1 MKDAKKSILL
11 RVYLVYLGILLF
23 ALAIIGRVIL
33 IQTLESTELMAK
45 AKKQELNWVDVEA
58 IRGNICSDDGTLLAT
73 SIPIFDIRWDACT
86 DSLTEV
92 IFRRNVDSLA
102 YCLSKLF
109 HDRSASQYLDELWE
123 ARRNGARYSLI
134 KRKITYPELRKL
146 RTFPIFRR
154 GKYKGGLIVIP
165 HYQRE
170 LPYQELAMRTIGYE
184 SKDDAS
190 KVFVG
195 LEGYFSH
202 SLQGVTG
209 KRLMRKVGN
218 GAWVPV
224 DLENE
229 LEPQNGDDIITT
241 IDINIQDV
249 AETALKKELI
259 ADSADHGCV
268 VVMEVE
274 TGHIKAIA
282 NLKRIRGNHYEEQYN
297 YAIGESSEP
306 GSTFKLASFLVALED
321 GKIDLNTPIKTGNGK
336 IKYSGQTMSDSHRG
350 GYGTITA
357 QEVFENSSNV
367 GTSQIIYNGYREEPQ
382 KFIDGLYKLG
392 IQNPLKVQISGEG
405 KPNIKTTKNKYWS
418 KLSLP
423 WMSVGYEVAM
433 TPLQLLTLYNA
444 IANNGTMVRPL
455 LVKEIIRNGQ
465 VIQSF
470 RTEVINPSIC
480 SQATLSKTRKMLQG
494 VVERGTATII
504 KSPLYKIAGKTG
516 TAQIAKNDS
525 GYGKEGNNV
534 QYKGSFAGY
543 FPADHPQFSIIVVIN
558 NPTKQHYYGAYVAAP
573 VFKEIADHLYARHPG
588 IRYYASKDPI
598 APLIPYA
605 KAGKTRDLEE
615 VYLALEMDAR
625 AINSNVPWSR
635 PQIINETI
643 SLLPESVPR
652 GIMPDVTGMGLK
664 DAVYLLEQ
672 NGLHVTAHGKGS
684 VISQSIQPG
693 SPVTKGN
700 RVVIDLQPNRKLK
713 KKQFK
718 PEA

>member
-1 MKDAKKSILL
+1 MKDAKRSILL

-23 ALAIIGRVIL
+23 ALAIMGRAII
-33 IQTLESTELMAK
+33 IQSFESTELMAQ
-45 AKKQELNWVDVEA
+45 AKKQELSWFDVEA

-73 SIPIFDIRWDACT
+73 SIPIFDIRMDACT

-92 IFRRNVDSLA
+92 IFRRHVDSLA
-102 YCLSKLF
+102 YCLSSLF

-123 ARRNGARYSLI
+123 ARRNGARYCLI
-134 KRKITYPELRKL
+134 KRKITYPELREL

-165 HYQRE
+165 HYQRK
-170 LPYQELAMRTIGYE
+170 LPYEELAMRTIGYE
-184 SKDDAS
+184 SKDETS

-209 KRLMRKVGN
+209 KRLMRRVGN
-218 GAWVPV
+218 GDWVPV

-241 IDINIQDV
+241 IDINIQDL

-259 ADSADHGCV
+259 ADSADYGCV
-268 VVMEVE
+268 VVMEVK

-282 NLKRIRGNHYEEQYN
+282 NLKRITGNHYEERYN
-297 YAIGESSEP
+297 YAIGESTEP

-321 GKIDLNTPIKTGNGK
+321 GKIDLHTPIKTGKGK
-336 IKYSGQTMSDSHRG
+336 IKYSGRTMSDSHRG
-350 GYGTITA
+350 GYGTISA

-367 GTSQIIYNGYREEPQ
+367 GTSQIIYNGYKEEPQ
-382 KFIDGLYKLG
+382 KFIDGLYKLE
-392 IQNPLKVQISGEG
+392 IQNPLKIQISGEG
-405 KPNIKTTKNKYWS
+405 KPNIKTIKSPSWS

-423 WMSVGYEVAM
+423 WMSIGYEVAM

-444 IANNGTMVRPL
+444 VANNGVMVKPL
-455 LVKEIIRNGQ
+455 LVKEIRRNGQ

-470 RTEVINPSIC
+470 RTDVINPSIC
-480 SQATLSKTRKMLQG
+480 SPATLSKVRKMLQG
-494 VVERGTATII
+494 VVERGTATNINN
-504 KSPLYKIAGKTG
+504 PLYKIAGKTG
-516 TAQIAKNDS
+516 TAQVAKNNR
-525 GYGKEGNNV
+525 GYGKEDKNV
-534 QYKGSFAGY
+534 QYKGSFVGY
-543 FPADHPQFSIIVVIN
+543 FPADHPQYSIIVVIN
-558 NPTKQHYYGAYVAAP
+558 NPTKQRYYGAFVAAP
-573 VFKEIADHLYARHPG
+573 VFKEIADQLYARHPE
-588 IRYYASKDPI
+588 IRYFASKDSI
-598 APLIPYA
+598 TPLIPDA

-625 AINSNVPWSR
+625 AINPNVPWAR
-635 PQIINETI
+635 PKVINKRI

-684 VISQSIQPG
+684 VISQSIPPG
-693 SPVTKGN
+693 SPVSKGKS
-700 RVVIDLQPNRKLK
+700 VVIDLQPNRKLK
-713 KKQFK
+713 KPQIK

>member
-1 MKDAKKSILL
+1 MKDAKRSILL

-23 ALAIIGRVIL
+23 ALAIMGRAIF
-33 IQTLESTELMAK
+33 IQSFESTELMAK
-45 AKKQELNWVDVEA
+45 AKKQELNWFDVEA

-73 SIPIFDIRWDACT
+73 SIPIFDIRMDACT
-86 DSLTEV
+86 DSLTEA

-109 HDRSASQYLDELWE
+109 RDRSASQYRDVLWE

-195 LEGYFSH
+195 LEGYFSR
-202 SLQGVTG
+202 SLQGITG

-268 VVMEVE
+268 AVMEVK

-321 GKIDLNTPIKTGNGK
+321 AKIDLHTPIKTGNGK
-336 IKYSGQTMSDSHRG
+336 VKYSGQTMQDSHRG
-350 GYGTITA
+350 GYGTISA

-367 GTSQIIYNGYREEPQ
+367 GTSQIINNGYKEEPQ

-392 IQNPLKVQISGEG
+392 IQNPLKIQISGEG
-405 KPNIKTTKNKYWS
+405 MPNIKTTESKSWS

-423 WMSVGYEVAM
+423 WMSIGYEVEM
-433 TPLQLLTLYNA
+433 TPLQLLALYNA
-444 IANNGTMVRPL
+444 VANNGTMVRPL
-455 LVKEIIRNGQ
+455 LVKEIRRNGQ

-470 RTEVINPSIC
+470 QTEVINPSIC

-494 VVERGTATII
+494 VVERGTANNI

-516 TAQIAKNDS
+516 TAQIAKNNE
-525 GYGKEGNNV
+525 GYGKKGNNV

-543 FPADHPQFSIIVVIN
+543 FPADYPQYSIIVVIN

-573 VFKEIADHLYARHPG
+573 VFKEIADHLYTRHPE

-605 KAGKTRDLEE
+605 KAGKTKDLEE
-615 VYLALEMDAR
+615 IYLALGMTAR
-625 AINSNVPWSR
+625 PINPNVPWSR
-635 PQIINETI
+635 PKVVNEAI

-700 RVVIDLQPNRKLK
+700 RVVIDLQSNRKLK
-713 KKQFK
+713 KRQFK